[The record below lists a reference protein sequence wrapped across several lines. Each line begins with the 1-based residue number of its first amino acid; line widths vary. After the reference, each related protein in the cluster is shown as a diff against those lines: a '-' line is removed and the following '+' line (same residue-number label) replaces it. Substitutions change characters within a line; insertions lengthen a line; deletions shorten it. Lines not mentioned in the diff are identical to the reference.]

1 MHLCFLPPSFLYTT
15 FTMTGATLQA
25 IRYQRGSLEIIDQLL
40 LPHETLYIPI
50 NSLALGHD
58 AIKTMKVRGAPA
70 IAIVAALTLAVVLV
84 DSQTAPRLTTA
95 QGAVAF
101 VLESLEYLKTSRPT
115 AVNLFDAAH
124 KLAKG
129 VQAAGAKEGVSG
141 ADVVNKY
148 LELSE
153 QMLEDDVKDNM
164 NIGKFGA
171 EFILNVWRGGEDLR
185 VITHCNTG

>member
-1 MHLCFLPPSFLYTT
+1 
-15 FTMTGATLQA
+15 MTGATLQA
-25 IRYQRGSLEIIDQLL
+25 IRYQRGSLDIIDQLL

-50 NSLALGHD
+50 STLALGHD

-84 DSQTAPRLTTA
+84 DAATAPRLTSA
-95 QGAVAF
+95 QDAVAF
-101 VLESLEYLKTSRPT
+101 IEESLEFLKTSRPT

-129 VQAAGAKEGVSG
+129 VREAAVTATSG
-141 ADVVNKY
+141 QEIVNKY

-153 QMLEDDVKDNM
+153 RMLEEDVKDNM
-164 NIGKFGA
+164 NIGHFGA
-171 EFILNVWRGGEDLR
+171 EFILNAWKGGEDLR

>member
-1 MHLCFLPPSFLYTT
+1 
-15 FTMTGATLQA
+15 MTGAATLQA

-50 NSLALGHD
+50 TSLALGHN
-58 AIKTMKVRGAPA
+58 AIKTMQVRGAPA

-84 DSQTAPRLTTA
+84 QPQYAPRLTTSLD
-95 QGAVAF
+95 AVEF
-101 VLESLEYLKTSRPT
+101 ILESLEYLKTSRPT

-129 VQAAGAKEGVSG
+129 VQDKATEK
-141 ADVVNKY
+141 DVTGEEIVNKY

-153 QMLEDDVKDNM
+153 KMLEEDVKDNM

-171 EFILNVWRGGEDLR
+171 EFILKEWKGGDDLR